1 MDEFYTWMNRHE
13 QEFLQ
18 DLATMIRI
26 RSVSESGS
34 GLAPYGAA
42 CQEALVTML
51 QIAASYGFE
60 VRDCDGHAGE
70 IFYSKGCTG
79 LDIGIWGHLDVV
91 PEGEGWSYPPY
102 ELSREGDFLIGRG
115 VQDNKGPLLAV
126 LYAMRFLKEQKW
138 QPNNGYRL
146 IFGCDEERGMKDVAY
161 FLAHRKAP
169 DYSFVADCGFPV
181 CRGEKGMLVLEIKKE
196 VPVGKISS
204 LKSGLVINSVPGT
217 ACAVLNLKDGSQKTV
232 QAEGKAGHAAFPDGT
247 VHAAGILCRKL
258 SEAFVLQSEEKEWL
272 HFLYRLCA
280 DGFGTGFGIVCEDAE
295 SGKLTCNAGIID
307 WENGMCRVSLDIRYP
322 VSVSAEKLLEQVKY
336 MAAREGFQWEV
347 KKLEK
352 PFCVPEDHPFV
363 QRLMRVYGRE
373 VGDGKRPYIMGGGTY
388 AKKIPHAVGFGP
400 GLPQHLEMIGFNG
413 SRGSCHSADEAQSF
427 TNLKLAAKIYAGVL
441 PELERRTKL

>member
-1 MDEFYTWMNRHE
+1 MDEFYTWMDRHE
-13 QEFLQ
+13 QEFLH
-18 DLATMIRI
+18 DLSALIRI
-26 RSVSESGS
+26 RSVSGTGS
-34 GLAPYGAA
+34 GLSPYGIA
-42 CQEALVTML
+42 CRKALETMMR
-51 QIAASYGFE
+51 IAASYGFE
-60 VRDCDGHAGE
+60 VRNCDGHAGE
-70 IFYSKGCTG
+70 IFYNAGGTG

-91 PEGEGWSYPPY
+91 PEGKGWKYPPY

-126 LYAMRFLKEQKW
+126 LYALRFLKEQGW
-138 QPNNGYRL
+138 RPDNRYRL
-146 IFGCDEERGMKDVAY
+146 IFGCNEECGMKDVAY

-181 CRGEKGMLVLEIKKE
+181 CRGEKGMLVLEIKKA
-196 VPVGKISS
+196 VPAGKISS
-204 LKSGLVINSVPGT
+204 LKSGLVVNSVPGT
-217 ACAVLNLKDGSQKTV
+217 ACAVLNLEDGSQKTL

-247 VHAAGILCRKL
+247 VHAAGVLCRRL
-258 SEAFVLQSEEKEWL
+258 LDESALHSEEGTWVR
-272 HFLYRLCA
+272 FLYRLCT
-280 DGFGTGFGIVCEDAE
+280 DGFGTGLGIACADTE

-307 WENGMCRVSLDIRYP
+307 WENGMCHVSFDIRYP

-336 MAAREGFQWEV
+336 TAAREGFQWEV

-363 QRLMRVYGRE
+363 QRLMRVYDRE
-373 VGDGKRPYIMGGGTY
+373 VGDQRRPYIMGGGTY

-400 GLPQHLEMIGFNG
+400 GLPQRLESIGFTG

-441 PELERRTKL
+441 PELERGMKL

>member
-1 MDEFYTWMNRHE
+1 MIDQIVNYVSLPIMNRTLPYGRIWQKISYESDVCPLLCRAHGRQLFSAMASGGGYGSEQAKLLKSGGGRLRNPSLVGYNETRLSLSEFRQETGMTPKKYRDSFWVGTKRRSKMDEFYTWMNRHE

-18 DLATMIRI
+18 DLITMIGYG
-26 RSVSESGS
+26 RSVSRVGEWI
-34 GLAPYGAA
+34 GALWS
-42 CQEALVTML
+42 CLPGGLVTML

-196 VPVGKISS
+196 VPAGKISS

-217 ACAVLNLKDGSQKTV
+217 ACAVCS
-232 QAEGKAGHAAFPDGT
+232 
-247 VHAAGILCRKL
+247 I
-258 SEAFVLQSEEKEWL
+258 
-272 HFLYRLCA
+272 
-280 DGFGTGFGIVCEDAE
+280 
-295 SGKLTCNAGIID
+295 
-307 WENGMCRVSLDIRYP
+307 
-322 VSVSAEKLLEQVKY
+322 
-336 MAAREGFQWEV
+336 
-347 KKLEK
+347 
-352 PFCVPEDHPFV
+352 
-363 QRLMRVYGRE
+363 
-373 VGDGKRPYIMGGGTY
+373 
-388 AKKIPHAVGFGP
+388 
-400 GLPQHLEMIGFNG
+400 
-413 SRGSCHSADEAQSF
+413 
-427 TNLKLAAKIYAGVL
+427 
-441 PELERRTKL
+441 